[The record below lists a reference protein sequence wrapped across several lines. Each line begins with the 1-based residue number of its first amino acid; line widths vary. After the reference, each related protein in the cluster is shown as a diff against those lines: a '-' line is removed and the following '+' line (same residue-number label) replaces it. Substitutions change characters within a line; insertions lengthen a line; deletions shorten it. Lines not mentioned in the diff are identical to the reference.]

1 MNYAKKEIGATFVIS
16 AMMLSGFMNA
26 QSIQEGIK
34 YLGNDQYS
42 KAQNTFEKLA
52 AQSPSS
58 DNYYYLG
65 AYYLSISKP
74 DLEQA
79 SQNFNKGLALDPK
92 SDLNKIGLATI
103 KLYQGK
109 KSEANADF
117 ESIAKGSK
125 YKNADVLYQISK
137 AYQLFTNKPQSTD
150 YDKSI
155 EYGQKLLDLVKNK
168 DKSEYYIVLGNA
180 YFEKKDPGKAVSNY
194 TKALGIAEDKS
205 IPYAL
210 IGNIWGRTNGQGKLA
225 SENFDKA
232 IAANTNYP
240 LTYKYLSDFNVRSGN
255 YNEAFKNLQKYI
267 SLSGNNDAETQ
278 FELAKVSYFIK
289 DYAKS
294 LDLLTKNWNDISD
307 PLKFKLKALDLIEN
321 SDFSEAYKN
330 INQYL
335 QTIPESKREGSDYGV
350 LGKIQSSLI
359 KTTSGQEKEELTK
372 TAILNLTKAI
382 GQGDKTYDYQSILL
396 SLQPGA
402 KTEASITNSKIEAL
416 KKSVAADAN
425 DTTSW
430 YNLALEQYEAKDYLG
445 SVASWDQLI
454 SLIPTWE
461 VAYAGKGMALYAYD
475 SSDKS
480 GLTAQAFQKYIDMV
494 EPKKEYSANEKAYLA
509 IAYTFF
515 AYKEYHE
522 GNKDK
527 AETYLNK
534 TLSVDPQN
542 ADALNLQKLLQ

>member
-16 AMMLSGFMNA
+16 ALMLSGFMNA

-42 KAQNTFEKLA
+42 KAKNTFEKLA
-52 AQSPSS
+52 AQSPSA

-74 DLEQA
+74 DLEMA
-79 SQNFNKGLALDPK
+79 SQYFNKGLALDPK

-109 KSEANADF
+109 KSEVNADF

-125 YKNADVLYQISK
+125 YKNADVLFQISK
-137 AYQLFTNKPQSTD
+137 AYQLFTNKPESTD

-168 DKSEYYIVLGNA
+168 DKSEYYVVLGNA

-225 SENFDKA
+225 AENFDKA
-232 IAANTNYP
+232 IAANPNYP

-294 LDLLTKNWNDISD
+294 LDLLTRNWNDISD

-321 SDFSEAYKN
+321 SDFYEAYKN

-350 LGKIQSSLI
+350 LGKIQASLL
-359 KTTSGQEKEELTK
+359 KTANGQEKEELTK

-402 KTEASITNSKIEAL
+402 KTEASITNPKIEAL

>member
-1 MNYAKKEIGATFVIS
+1 MNYAKNEIGATFVIS
-16 AMMLSGFMNA
+16 ALMLSGFMNA

-42 KAQNTFEKLA
+42 KAKNTFEKLA
-52 AQSPSS
+52 AQSPSA

-79 SQNFNKGLALDPK
+79 SQIFNKGLALDPK
-92 SDLNKIGLATI
+92 SDLNKIGLAII

-109 KSEANADF
+109 KSEANAEF

-125 YKNADVLYQISK
+125 YKNADVLFQISK
-137 AYQLFTNKPQSTD
+137 AYQLFTNKPESTD

-232 IAANTNYP
+232 IAANPNYP

-350 LGKIQSSLI
+350 LGKIQASLL
-359 KTTSGQEKEELTK
+359 KTANGQEKEELTK

-402 KTEASITNSKIEAL
+402 KTEASITNPKIEAL

-515 AYKEYHE
+515 AYKEFHE

>member
-42 KAQNTFEKLA
+42 KAKNTFEKLA
-52 AQSPSS
+52 AQSPSA

-74 DLEQA
+74 DLEMA
-79 SQNFNKGLALDPK
+79 SQYFNKGLALDPK
-92 SDLNKIGLATI
+92 SNLNKIGLATI

-109 KSEANADF
+109 KSEANAEF

-125 YKNADVLYQISK
+125 YKNADVLFQISK
-137 AYQLFTNKPQSTD
+137 AYQLFTNKPESTD

-168 DKSEYYIVLGNA
+168 DKFEYYIVLGNA

-225 SENFDKA
+225 TENFDKA
-232 IAANTNYP
+232 IAANPNYP

-350 LGKIQSSLI
+350 LGKIQSSLL
-359 KTTSGQEKEELTK
+359 KTASGQEKEELTK

-402 KTEASITNSKIEAL
+402 KTEASITNPKIEAL

>member
-42 KAQNTFEKLA
+42 KAKNTFEKLA
-52 AQSPSS
+52 AQSPSA

-79 SQNFNKGLALDPK
+79 SQIFNKGLALDPK

-109 KSEANADF
+109 KSEANTDF

-125 YKNADVLYQISK
+125 YKNADVLFQISK
-137 AYQLFTNKPQSTD
+137 AYQLFTNKPESTD

-168 DKSEYYIVLGNA
+168 DKFEYYIVLGNA

-225 SENFDKA
+225 AENFDKA
-232 IAANTNYP
+232 IAANPNYP

-350 LGKIQSSLI
+350 LGKIQSSLL
-359 KTTSGQEKEELTK
+359 KTASGQEKEELTK

>member
-42 KAQNTFEKLA
+42 KAKNTFEKLA
-52 AQSPSS
+52 AQSPSA

-74 DLEQA
+74 DLEMA
-79 SQNFNKGLALDPK
+79 SQYFNKGLALDPK

-109 KSEANADF
+109 KSEANAEF

-125 YKNADVLYQISK
+125 YKNADVLFQISK
-137 AYQLFTNKPQSTD
+137 AYQLFTNKPESTD

-225 SENFDKA
+225 AENFDKA
-232 IAANTNYP
+232 IAANPNYP

-294 LDLLTKNWNDISD
+294 LDLLTRNWNDISD

-350 LGKIQSSLI
+350 LGKIQASLL
-359 KTTSGQEKEELTK
+359 KTANGQEKEELTK

-402 KTEASITNSKIEAL
+402 KTEASITNPKIEAL

>member
-16 AMMLSGFMNA
+16 ALMLSGFMNA

-42 KAQNTFEKLA
+42 KAKNTFEKLA
-52 AQSPSS
+52 AQSPSA

-79 SQNFNKGLALDPK
+79 SQIFNKGLALDPK

-125 YKNADVLYQISK
+125 YKNADVLFQISK
-137 AYQLFTNKPQSTD
+137 AYQLFTNKPESTD

-225 SENFDKA
+225 AENFDKA
-232 IAANTNYP
+232 IAANPNYP

-350 LGKIQSSLI
+350 LGKIQASLL
-359 KTTSGQEKEELTK
+359 KTANGQEKEELTK

-402 KTEASITNSKIEAL
+402 KTEASITNPKIEAL

>member
-42 KAQNTFEKLA
+42 KAKNTFEKLA
-52 AQSPSS
+52 AQSPSAE
-58 DNYYYLG
+58 NYYYLG
-65 AYYLSISKP
+65 AYYLTISKP
-74 DLEQA
+74 DLEMA
-79 SQNFNKGLALDPK
+79 SQYFNKGLALDPK

-109 KSEANADF
+109 KSEANAEF

-125 YKNADVLYQISK
+125 YKNADVLFQISK
-137 AYQLFTNKPQSTD
+137 AYQLFTNKPESTD

-225 SENFDKA
+225 AENFDKA
-232 IAANTNYP
+232 IAANPNYP

-350 LGKIQSSLI
+350 LGKIQSSLL
-359 KTTSGQEKEELTK
+359 KTASGQEKEELTK

-527 AETYLNK
+527 AETYLKK

>member
-1 MNYAKKEIGATFVIS
+1 MNFAKKEIGATFVIS

-42 KAQNTFEKLA
+42 KAKNTFEKLA
-52 AQSPSS
+52 AQSPSA

-74 DLEQA
+74 DLEMALQY
-79 SQNFNKGLALDPK
+79 FNKGLALDPK

-109 KSEANADF
+109 KSESNADF

-125 YKNADVLYQISK
+125 YKNADVLFQISK
-137 AYQLFTNKPQSTD
+137 AYQLFTNKPESTD

-225 SENFDKA
+225 AENFDKA
-232 IAANTNYP
+232 IAANPNYP

-294 LDLLTKNWNDISD
+294 LDLLTRNWNDISD

-350 LGKIQSSLI
+350 LGKIQSSLL
-359 KTTSGQEKEELTK
+359 KTANGQEKEELTK

>member
-42 KAQNTFEKLA
+42 KAKNTFEKLA
-52 AQSPSS
+52 AQSPSA

-79 SQNFNKGLALDPK
+79 SQIFNKGLALDPK

-109 KSEANADF
+109 KSEANAEF

-125 YKNADVLYQISK
+125 YKNADVLFQISK
-137 AYQLFTNKPQSTD
+137 AYQLFTNKPESTD

-194 TKALGIAEDKS
+194 TKALGIAEDRS

-225 SENFDKA
+225 AENFNKA
-232 IAANTNYP
+232 IAANPNYP

-330 INQYL
+330 IKQYL
-335 QTIPESKREGSDYGV
+335 QTIPESKREGSDFGI
-350 LGKIQSSLI
+350 LGKIQSSLL
-359 KTTSGQEKEELTK
+359 KTASGQEKEELTK

>member
-42 KAQNTFEKLA
+42 KAKNTFEKLA
-52 AQSPSS
+52 AQSPSA

-74 DLEQA
+74 DLEMA
-79 SQNFNKGLALDPK
+79 SQYFNKGLALDPK
-92 SDLNKIGLATI
+92 SNLNKIGLATI

-109 KSEANADF
+109 KSEANAEF

-125 YKNADVLYQISK
+125 YKNADVLFQISK
-137 AYQLFTNKPQSTD
+137 AYQLFTNKPESTD

-168 DKSEYYIVLGNA
+168 DKFEYYIVLGNA

-225 SENFDKA
+225 TENFDKA
-232 IAANTNYP
+232 IAANPNYP

-294 LDLLTKNWNDISD
+294 LDLLTKNWDDISD

-350 LGKIQSSLI
+350 LGKIQSSLL
-359 KTTSGQEKEELTK
+359 KTASGQEKEELTK

-402 KTEASITNSKIEAL
+402 KTEASITNPKIEAL

>member
-16 AMMLSGFMNA
+16 ALMLSGFMNA

-34 YLGNDQYS
+34 YLESDQYS
-42 KAQNTFEKLA
+42 KGKNTFEKLA
-52 AQSPSS
+52 AQSPSA

-74 DLEQA
+74 DLEMA
-79 SQNFNKGLALDPK
+79 SQYFNKGLALDPK

-109 KSEANADF
+109 KSESNADF

-125 YKNADVLYQISK
+125 YKNADVLFQISK
-137 AYQLFTNKPQSTD
+137 AYQLFTNKPESTD

-225 SENFDKA
+225 AENFDKA
-232 IAANTNYP
+232 IAANPNYP

-294 LDLLTKNWNDISD
+294 LDLLTRNWNDISD

-350 LGKIQSSLI
+350 LGKIQASLL
-359 KTTSGQEKEELTK
+359 KTANGQEKEELTK

-402 KTEASITNSKIEAL
+402 KTEASITNPKIEAL

-527 AETYLNK
+527 AETYLKK

>member
-225 SENFDKA
+225 TENFDKA
-232 IAANTNYP
+232 IAANPNYP

-350 LGKIQSSLI
+350 LGKIQSSLL
-359 KTTSGQEKEELTK
+359 KTASGQEKEELTK